1 MNNLLIF
8 GTLFLLLWALTGWIG
23 HTEKEINKEKEVQE

>member
-23 HTEKEINKEKEVQE
+23 YTEKEINKEKEVQE